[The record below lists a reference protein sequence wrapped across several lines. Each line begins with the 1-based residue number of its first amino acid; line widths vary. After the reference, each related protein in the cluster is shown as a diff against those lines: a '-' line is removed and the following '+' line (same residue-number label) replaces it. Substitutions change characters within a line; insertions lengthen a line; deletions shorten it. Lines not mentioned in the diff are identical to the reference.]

1 MMKID
6 PPPKRE
12 GRTFYSAPLKTAL
25 TVPQPYKHS
34 LRLQAICEIQWR
46 QEAHRLAA
54 LYRQSGNLAHLRA
67 FRRHRA
73 AMGGRMRLW
82 TGGGK

>member
-6 PPPKRE
+6 PPPKGK
-12 GRTFYSAPLKTAL
+12 GRLGGTAPKTSL
-25 TVPQPYKHS
+25 TLVQFYKHS
-34 LRLQAICEIQWR
+34 RGLQAICEIQWR
-46 QEAHRLAA
+46 QESHRLAA
-54 LYRQSGNLAHLRA
+54 LYRQSGDPADLFA